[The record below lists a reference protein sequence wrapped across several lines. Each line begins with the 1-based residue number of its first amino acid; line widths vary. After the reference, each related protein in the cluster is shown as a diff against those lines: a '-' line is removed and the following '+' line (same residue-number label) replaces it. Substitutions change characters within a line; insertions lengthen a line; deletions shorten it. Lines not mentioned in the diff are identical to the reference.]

1 MEVLIAIYKTPR
13 RTVSRHYHLLRKA
26 PKLNQGFIINPL
38 QNIRSMDPFI
48 IAAPIPE
55 VSSDDSVETVT
66 VILVDNDQVG
76 PGGPGGGCVIA

>member
-1 MEVLIAIYKTPR
+1 
-13 RTVSRHYHLLRKA
+13 
-26 PKLNQGFIINPL
+26 
-38 QNIRSMDPFI
+38 MDPFI

-66 VILVDNDQVG
+66 VILVDNEQVDP